1 MTLDTPSKII
11 KKTDEAGKELI
22 IELLGDQ
29 VTGGFDIDSVYKING
44 KWIILE
50 LLKCDT
56 VRPHDSHPNR
66 YWFKNKRKFISLWEI
81 AQDLKGSLF
90 LLNYEDN
97 REQFLLIKV
106 LDINKENGI
115 SKEEKIRLTLEE
127 VKSWF
132 KKLNNHDID

>member
-1 MTLDTPSKII
+1 MALENPSKTI

-22 IELLGDQ
+22 IELLDGQ

-44 KWIILE
+44 KWTILE

-90 LLNYEDN
+90 LLNYEND
-97 REQFLLIKV
+97 RKQFLLIEV
-106 LDINKENGI
+106 LGI
-115 SKEEKIRLTLEE
+115 DEEKGITKEIKTKLTLEE
-127 VKSWF
+127 AKSWF
-132 KKLNNHDID
+132 KKLNNHNID